1 MTLFAWLFNS
11 PMEIALLVLV
21 AVLLFGTRKLPELGR
36 SLGKGIVEFKKGIK
50 GIEDDVESTPSR
62 NEQAEAPRPPQ
73 RIGGGAPKFDDQ
85 TPAKDNQPRSN

>member
-1 MTLFAWLFNS
+1 MTTFAWLFNS

-50 GIEDDVESTPSR
+50 GIEDDVPVYLVSVAACLT
-62 NEQAEAPRPPQ
+62 AP
-73 RIGGGAPKFDDQ
+73 
-85 TPAKDNQPRSN
+85 T

>member
-1 MTLFAWLFNS
+1 MTIAYLFNS
-11 PMEIALLVLV
+11 PMEIMILLLI
-21 AVLLFGTRKLPELGR
+21 AVLLFGARKLPELGR

-50 GIEDDVESTPSR
+50 GIEDDVEGTSPARS
-62 NEQAEAPRPPQ
+62 EQVEAPRPPQ